1 MADKTGIEKSR
12 AFEKLSA
19 LVYAESGISLDSTKE
34 SLVATRTR
42 KRMSHLG
49 IKELGEYFEHI
60 INEDTGMEL
69 IIFIDSISTNVTYFY
84 REDEHFKI
92 LDSIIRG
99 MAGAGQERFRIWSAG
114 CSSGEE
120 VYTMAFTCL
129 EALAGTDAELRILGT
144 DISTRILGKA
154 HQAMYEK
161 KGVERVPE
169 ALKLKYFDRLNCDG
183 ADFYRVKHSIK
194 EYVMLKQLNLSVT
207 PYPVKAGVDV
217 IFCRN
222 VMIYFDRE
230 MRKRIV
236 DEYCRLLKPGG
247 FLFVSQTESLLDIEI
262 NLKNIGNS
270 VYRKD

>member
-1 MADKTGIEKSR
+1 MAGKTA
-12 AFEKLSA
+12 AFEKLSE
-19 LVYAESGISLDSTKE
+19 LVYSESGILLDSSKE

-49 IKELGEYFEHI
+49 IESLDGYFERI
-60 INEDTGMEL
+60 INDGTGMEL

-92 LDSIIRG
+92 LDGIIRRF
-99 MAGAGQERFRIWSAG
+99 ASAGQEQFRIWSAG

-120 VYTMAFTCL
+120 VYTIAFTCL
-129 EALAGTDAELRILGT
+129 EALSECGAELKILGT

-154 HQAMYEK
+154 HQAMYDK
-161 KGVERVPE
+161 KGVERVPDT
-169 ALKLKYFDRLNCDG
+169 LKMKYFDRLNCEG
-183 ADFYRVKHSIK
+183 ADYYRVKQNVK
-194 EYVMLKQLNLSVT
+194 DYVMLKMLNLSAT
-207 PYPVKAGVDV
+207 PYPVKKGVDI

-230 MRKRIV
+230 MRKKIV

-247 FLFVSQTESLLDIEI
+247 FLFVSQTESLLDIDI
-262 NLKNIGNS
+262 KLKNIGNS